1 MAQIQSIGSG
11 VDTLISNRNQ
21 TVVPAKIRKALKL
34 QSGDKLSWSLIQ
46 IGDAVKIIAEP
57 KVKNWANYTKGLGKH
72 VWKNIDIDSYIKDLR
87 KEWPNQE

>member
-1 MAQIQSIGSG
+1 MPQIQSISSG

-34 QSGDKLSWSLIQ
+34 QSGDKLIWRLVQ
-46 IGDAVKIIAEP
+46 IGEDIKIIAEP

-72 VWKNIDIDSYIKDLR
+72 IWKNIDIDSYIKGLR
-87 KEWPNQE
+87 EEWPNQE